1 MGGTALNFL
10 TVMNQV
16 IVIFI
21 IVMVGFILRKINYLN
36 KQIIKGIT
44 DILLNVAIP
53 AITIYSFN
61 MELTE
66 DTLAGASIVLI
77 FGLLSM
83 GSAAVIGAIL
93 FRKYPPDI
101 KTVMRFAAVF
111 TNSAFMGFPVLGS
124 IFGGLGIF
132 YASMYGIA
140 FNLYLWTFG
149 RILFTGSKD
158 LTAIKKALLN
168 PGIISVIIGLI
179 FFLTPLEM
187 PFLMVRT
194 SEMLGNLT
202 TPLAMIVIGAR
213 LADVKPRE
221 MLQGKQ
227 IYYAAVLRLLVFPA
241 VALLILKALNVEQ
254 QVLAVCTLLTAMPA
268 ASNTVLFAENY
279 GGDSLLASKIVALS
293 TALSILT
300 IPLFAMLLT

>member
-1 MGGTALNFL
+1 MNFL

>member
-1 MGGTALNFL
+1 LNFL